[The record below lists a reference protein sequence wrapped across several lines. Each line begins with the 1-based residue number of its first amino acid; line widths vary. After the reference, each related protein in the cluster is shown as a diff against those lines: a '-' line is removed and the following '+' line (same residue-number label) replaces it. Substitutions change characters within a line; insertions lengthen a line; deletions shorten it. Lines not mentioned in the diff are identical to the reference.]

1 MTVSTGSR
9 LRTVRDALTPA
20 EWGRFSGMGLVI
32 LALNV
37 LGWGIFIFAIQPH
50 HFHYAGLG
58 LGVGVAVTAWTLGAR
73 HAFDADHISAI
84 DNTTRKLMSDGKRP
98 LGTGFF
104 FALGHSTII
113 VVVGAGLSIAARA
126 VFGAVVDPT
135 SGYETIGGVI
145 GTSLAAGF
153 LYLIAAL
160 NVVVL
165 AGIFKVFRGLRQG
178 LFDEAELE
186 RRLQAR
192 GMMWRFFG
200 RFMRSITKTWHMFFV
215 GLIFGIGFDTA
226 TEVLLLAATAAA
238 ATEGLPWY
246 AVLALP
252 LLFAGGMT
260 LFDTLD
266 GCFMNFAYGWAFA
279 RPVRKVY
286 YNLVITGLSIAVAF
300 LIGTIEITGLLSAE
314 LHIRGGFWDFM
325 ADFDINKA
333 GFAIAALF
341 VVVWGIAIAYWKFGN
356 LDNRWTP
363 ASTAPGSG
371 PGPDGEK

>member
-1 MTVSTGSR
+1 VEGTQGR
-9 LRTVRDALTPA
+9 GHAVRGALTRA
-20 EWGRFSGMGLVI
+20 EWGRCGAMALVI
-32 LALNV
+32 AALNAA
-37 LGWGIFIFAIQPH
+37 GWGIFAFAVQPH
-50 HFHYAGLG
+50 HFRYAGLG
-58 LGVGVAVTAWTLGAR
+58 LGLGVAFTAWTLGAR

-104 FALGHSTII
+104 FALGHSTLI
-113 VVVGAGLSIAARA
+113 VVVGVGLGFAAKA
-126 VFGAVVDPT
+126 VFGAVVDPS
-135 SGYETIGGVI
+135 SGYETIGGVV

-165 AGIFKVFRGLRQG
+165 AGILKVFRGLRAGQ
-178 LFDEAELE
+178 FDQAELE
-186 RRLQAR
+186 RQLQAR

-215 GLIFGIGFDTA
+215 GLIFGLGFDTA

-238 ATEGLPWY
+238 ASQGLPWY

-252 LLFAGGMT
+252 LLFSGGMT

-286 YNLVITGLSIAVAF
+286 YNLMITGLSIAVAF
-300 LIGTIEITGLLSAE
+300 LIGTIEIGGLLAGE
-314 LHIRGGFWDFM
+314 LHIRGGFWHFL
-325 ADFDINKA
+325 ASFDINKA

-341 VVVWGIAIAYWKFGN
+341 AVVWAVAIACWKVGN
-356 LDNRWTP
+356 IDRRWVP
-363 ASTAPGSG
+363 VAAPT
-371 PGPDGEK
+371 PGPEPPEDQ